1 MSEDRKEL
9 EKALEN
15 FMKVVGKAKKEK
27 KKT

>member
-9 EKALEN
+9 EKALER
-15 FMKVVGKAKKEK
+15 FAKVIGKAKKEK